1 MCVRARALG
10 AVFCAR
16 ASTRQEQHS
25 ARGLRF
31 RSMAVRLIAWGV
43 HVCAAHVVLLEDV
56 LHEGLA
62 ALELGGCLVGAKG
75 KDARLFQLIDDTGR
89 ERILG
94 TYHHEVD
101 GVGFRPLHH
110 LLRRRQHRGFECWF
124 FKPCKRSRAR
134 LRLHGRICQHIKA
147 IDEAIEWPRTGKR
160 QSCKQRTSPPWGR
173 RSRQYR

>member
-1 MCVRARALG
+1 
-10 AVFCAR
+10 
-16 ASTRQEQHS
+16 
-25 ARGLRF
+25 
-31 RSMAVRLIAWGV
+31 MAVRLIAWGV

-62 ALELGGCLVGAKG
+62 ALELGGRLVGAKG

-110 LLRRRQHRGFECWF
+110 LLRRRQHRVF
-124 FKPCKRSRAR
+124 
-134 LRLHGRICQHIKA
+134 
-147 IDEAIEWPRTGKR
+147 
-160 QSCKQRTSPPWGR
+160 
-173 RSRQYR
+173 